1 MELEIIK
8 SKILEFKGLKVMID
22 YDLAELYGI
31 ETKYLKRAVN
41 RNKERF
47 PSDFLI
53 ELTDDEWKS
62 LRCQFGT
69 LKAER
74 GKHSKYLPYLFTE
87 QGVAMLASVLQ
98 SPKAIEVNIFI
109 VRAFVYMRN
118 LVLSHSELS
127 DKLKELEL
135 TYNKKFKDVFEALNY
150 LLNKDKQVEE
160 VKVRTKIGFRK
171 P

>member
-1 MELEIIK
+1 
-8 SKILEFKGLKVMID
+8 MID

-31 ETKYLKRAVN
+31 ETKYLKRAFN

-53 ELTDDEWKS
+53 EVNKEEWS
-62 LRCQFGT
+62 NLRCQIGT
-69 LKAER
+69 SSLHGGIR
-74 GKHSKYLPYLFTE
+74 YTPYLFTE

-118 LVLSHSELS
+118 LVLSHSDLS
-127 DKLKELEL
+127 DKVKELEL
-135 TYNKKFKDVFEALNY
+135 TYNKPKIRIRKADSYMSFKVNFFKN
-150 LLNKDKQVEE
+150 
-160 VKVRTKIGFRK
+160 
-171 P
+171 

>member
-1 MELEIIK
+1 MDIEIIK
-8 SKILEFKGLKVMID
+8 SKIFEFKGIKVMLD

-53 ELTDDEWKS
+53 EVTKEEWS
-62 LRCQFGT
+62 DLRCQTGT
-69 LKAER
+69 SSLHGGNR
-74 GKHSKYLPYLFTE
+74 YSPYLFTE

-118 LVLSHSELS
+118 LVLSHHDLS
-127 DKLKELEL
+127 DKVKELEL
-135 TYNKKFKDVFEALNY
+135 TYNKKFKDVFDALNY
-150 LLNKDKQVEE
+150 LLNKDKQTEDIKE
-160 VKVRTKIGFRK
+160 RTRIGYRK

>member
-1 MELEIIK
+1 MDIEIIK
-8 SKILEFKGLKVMID
+8 LKIVEFKGYKVMID

-41 RNKERF
+41 RNRERF

-53 ELTDDEWKS
+53 EINKEEWS
-62 LRCQFGT
+62 NLRCQFGT
-69 LKAER
+69 SSLHGGIR
-74 GKHSKYLPYLFTE
+74 YTPYLFTE

-118 LVLSHSELS
+118 LVLSHSDLS

-150 LLNKDKQVEE
+150 LLNKDKQMEE
-160 VKVRTKIGFRK
+160 VKERTKIGFKK

>member
-53 ELTDDEWKS
+53 EVNKEEWS
-62 LRCQFGT
+62 NLRCQFGT
-69 LKAER
+69 SR
-74 GKHSKYLPYLFTE
+74 
-87 QGVAMLASVLQ
+87 LQ
-98 SPKAIEVNIFI
+98 PLD
-109 VRAFVYMRN
+109 Y
-118 LVLSHSELS
+118 
-127 DKLKELEL
+127 
-135 TYNKKFKDVFEALNY
+135 
-150 LLNKDKQVEE
+150 
-160 VKVRTKIGFRK
+160 
-171 P
+171 